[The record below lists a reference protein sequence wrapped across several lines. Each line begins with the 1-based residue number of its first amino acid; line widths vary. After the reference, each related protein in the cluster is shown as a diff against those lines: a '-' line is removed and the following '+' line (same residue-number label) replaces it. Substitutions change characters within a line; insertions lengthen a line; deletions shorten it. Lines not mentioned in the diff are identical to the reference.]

1 MTHVVDAV
9 FVGDHVS
16 SKIIIDGIYEH
27 RELAFLAKELF
38 SLFPHDSTALDI
50 GANIGNH
57 ACFFADHFKRVV
69 AFEPNPMV
77 ATLLRLNSSGR
88 RIEVVEKG
96 LSDTNGTLNF
106 SLNRKNLGGSMVTDG
121 NTRMEIEV
129 ERLDSLVETMN
140 LQDVSFVKI
149 DVEGHEDEV
158 LAGSF
163 ELLSKQR
170 PIIAMGGFYK
180 TDVKRVSV
188 YQGYCVRW
196 GAVVFT
202 LFSNPPKYGTGT
214 VSSIPK
220 LLKRRPL
227 ALEPLESLEGRD
239 YGLAIISEKPI
250 CSTTQTHIQ
259 HLVRQHMNNR

>member
-38 SLFPHDSTALDI
+38 PLFPHDSTALDI

-170 PIIAMGGFYK
+170 PIIAMEGFYK

-188 YQGYCVRW
+188 YQGLLREMGCGSFY
-196 GAVVFT
+196 A
-202 LFSNPPKYGTGT
+202 LFKPPKIWDGYC
-214 VSSIPK
+214 IKHPK
-220 LLKRRPL
+220 I
-227 ALEPLESLEGRD
+227 AE
-239 YGLAIISEKPI
+239 A
-250 CSTTQTHIQ
+250 STACT
-259 HLVRQHMNNR
+259 